1 VHRFFLPPQSFHGD
15 RIALP
20 PEVARQIKSVL
31 RLRSGER
38 VVALDNSGDE
48 YVVRLLSGGEG
59 VVEERRTNRAEP
71 ATRLV
76 LYGGT
81 LKGSKLEMVLQK
93 GTEIG
98 VARFVPVITERS
110 VAGEPG
116 TGKQRRYEAIVR
128 EAAEQSGRGRIPDVA
143 PAMTLREALED
154 AAGTMIA
161 PWEEEGTRHLRSV
174 SVPRGSTASVFIGPE
189 GGFTPDEAQA
199 LQAAGAV
206 LVTLGPRI
214 LRAETA
220 AIAAASLVLGGAGEI
235 G

>member
-1 VHRFFLPPQSFHGD
+1 
-15 RIALP
+15 
-20 PEVARQIKSVL
+20 
-31 RLRSGER
+31 
-38 VVALDNSGDE
+38 
-48 YVVRLLSGGEG
+48 
-59 VVEERRTNRAEP
+59 
-71 ATRLV
+71 
-76 LYGGT
+76 
-81 LKGSKLEMVLQK
+81 
-93 GTEIG
+93 
-98 VARFVPVITERS
+98 
-110 VAGEPG
+110 
-116 TGKQRRYEAIVR
+116 
-128 EAAEQSGRGRIPDVA
+128 
-143 PAMTLREALED
+143 MTLREALED